1 MNVGGDTYSTAVGFG
16 KAQAIYKV
24 LGSRFKCNQ
33 GAEIVSF
40 SASIPVHTCNDH

>member
-16 KAQAIYKV
+16 EAQAIHIV
-24 LGSRFKCNQ
+24 LESPFKRNQ

-40 SASIPVHTCNDH
+40 SISIPVHPCNDH